1 MPQSPNANLLQLGM
15 MQMLLGP
22 WVAQSIY
29 AAAKLGLADLLAE
42 RPHSCDELATL
53 THTHSRSLYRLLR
66 GLASLGIFAETET
79 GDFTLGL
86 MGSYLQTDTPGSL
99 RAMAIMLGEEHY
111 QAWGH
116 ILHSIGTGESAFEQL
131 YGVSIFDYYAK
142 HPEPAKIFDRA
153 MTGFSSAEND
163 LVVASYD
170 FSDLNQIVDVGGGQG
185 SLLYAILTANPH
197 LTGILFDVPTAIE
210 GAKSTIEA
218 KRLAQRCQWVG
229 GNFFESVP
237 AGGDA
242 YVLKHIV
249 HDWDDDRAIAILQ
262 QCRDAMSEGGKVLVI
277 EQVIPPGNK
286 PFMGKFLDL
295 NMLVMCPGGCER
307 TEAEYRS
314 LFKRAGF
321 ELTRIIP
328 TLSDTSIVEGIV
340 QAN

>member
-15 MQMLLGP
+15 MQMLMGP

-42 RPHSCDELATL
+42 RPHACHELATL
-53 THTHSRSLYRLLR
+53 TQTHPQSLYRLLR
-66 GLASLGIFAETET
+66 GLASVGIFAETGT
-79 GDFTLGL
+79 GEFTLGL
-86 MGSYLQTDTPGSL
+86 MGSYLQSDTPGSL

-111 QAWGH
+111 QAWGQ
-116 ILHSIGTGESAFEQL
+116 ILYSMKTGESAFEHL
-131 YGVSIFDYYAK
+131 YGMPIFDYYAK
-142 HPEPAKIFDRA
+142 YPEPARIFDRA
-153 MTGFSSAEND
+153 MTGFSSAEKD
-163 LVVASYD
+163 MVVASYD
-170 FSDLNQIVDVGGGQG
+170 FSTLNQVVDVGGGQG

-197 LTGILFDVPTAIE
+197 LTGILFDLPPVIDV
-210 GAKSTIEA
+210 AKSTIEA

-229 GNFFESVP
+229 GDFFESVP

-242 YVLKHIV
+242 YLLKHIL

-262 QCRDAMSEGGKVLVI
+262 QCHCALSEGGRVLAI

-314 LFKRAGF
+314 LFERAGF
-321 ELTRIIP
+321 ELTRIVS
-328 TLSDTSIVEGIV
+328 TLSDTSIIEGMIKSS
-340 QAN
+340 